1 MERGE
6 RSSPPSKSTE
16 LETGEERGVREEA
29 PGAAGGALMAPTP
42 GGGGRRPPPPLP
54 RERDLS
60 LLGMFMLTWKKVSE
74 GKFHEC

>member
-29 PGAAGGALMAPTP
+29 P
-42 GGGGRRPPPPLP
+42 
-54 RERDLS
+54 
-60 LLGMFMLTWKKVSE
+60 
-74 GKFHEC
+74 